1 MRADPCIVPT
11 ASLGTRTCFALS
23 QPNEGV
29 KFAPEAAP
37 VRPERP
43 DPPHHHGDDPVRPKL
58 LGQTRTIAL
67 VLEHGL
73 LDAAE
78 KPATEARPHQRRPLD
93 LEDLGRAA
101 QPAEPHG
108 VARPR
113 RGNRSCHVGDPS
125 QPLDPL
131 MRSVQV
137 SPQIKDLFPRRP
149 HLDNEAMVTHAC
161 SVLRPVPYADDR
173 WRVGLRAA
181 SRALRPRCC
190 VLSGSST
197 CQQMHETS
205 VGSLKPGRRR
215 GRTEQDAVQ
224 NRREDPLSHATLTNP
239 TSSPSCFRALTQ
251 PRLQAPTLLHH
262 PTLGVPPWDS
272 TRLIISSSAKAPGA
286 CADSGIVIAEY
297 VTAMLAQC

>member
-78 KPATEARPHQRRPLD
+78 KPATEARPHQPRPLD

-149 HLDNEAMVTHAC
+149 HLDNEAMVTHGLQCIETC
-161 SVLRPVPYADDR
+161 SLCGRPLEGRLYGTWI
-173 WRVGLRAA
+173 WRLYPGRCGRLV
-181 SRALRPRCC
+181 RPRQETRPSAWAP
-190 VLSGSST
+190 SG
-197 CQQMHETS
+197 
-205 VGSLKPGRRR
+205 
-215 GRTEQDAVQ
+215 
-224 NRREDPLSHATLTNP
+224 
-239 TSSPSCFRALTQ
+239 
-251 PRLQAPTLLHH
+251 
-262 PTLGVPPWDS
+262 
-272 TRLIISSSAKAPGA
+272 
-286 CADSGIVIAEY
+286 
-297 VTAMLAQC
+297 